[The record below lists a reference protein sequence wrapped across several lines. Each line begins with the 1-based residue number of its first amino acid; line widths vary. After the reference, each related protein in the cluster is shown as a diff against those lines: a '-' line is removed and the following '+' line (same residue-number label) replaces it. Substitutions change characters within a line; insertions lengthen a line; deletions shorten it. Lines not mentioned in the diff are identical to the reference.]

1 MVKLEITRVYE
12 TLIPGS
18 SPGRTANFL
27 TMEMK
32 MSWAN
37 VIRYFFVVMFL
48 AVLISAI
55 LPVFHNPSEGIYF
68 HKLFEEK

>member
-1 MVKLEITRVYE
+1 
-12 TLIPGS
+12 
-18 SPGRTANFL
+18 
-27 TMEMK
+27 MEMK

-68 HKLFEEK
+68 HQLFEEK